1 MLFRYKGKVYKIIQA
16 DGPERI
22 EQEWWIQEGR
32 HRDYYRVEDQAG
44 RRYWIYREGLI
55 GDGRGGLPEWYMHGL
70 FG

>member
-1 MLFRYKGKVYKIIQA
+1 MVARTSTARL
-16 DGPERI
+16 
-22 EQEWWIQEGR
+22 
-32 HRDYYRVEDQAG
+32 RDYYRVEDQAG